1 MTDVKRVAW
10 MNDFLPDEH
19 KYFTFLKKV
28 YRHELR
34 KNWYRRISTPLL
46 EYTSILEKVYS
57 GTDIMQKTI
66 YSFIDD
72 EGNALSL
79 RSDAAIW
86 ILRAYIDW
94 NLWAEIQPVY
104 LYHIDRS
111 FRKDYLWLTPWLK
124 QFYTIW
130 GEIIWEQDPV
140 LDVQQIYIN
149 YKILSSIGLEG
160 KYEVTINSFWNKKE
174 LEKYKEELRNF
185 YENKKHLLSEE
196 SLKNLQENPLILLA
210 SSLEDEKILARLA
223 PSPIKFLKKE
233 SKEYYSKMKKYL
245 DILNIPYRE
254 DHTLVH
260 LLQYYNNSVWKIS
273 LKETGE
279 SLVVGGRY
287 DTMAQKMGYE
297 AEIPASGFTVRV
309 EKIIAMLKENN
320 INIKSKDKID
330 LYFVQLGDE
339 AKEVV
344 LPLTLEAR
352 EKWINTLS
360 SLGTPALKEQMLKA
374 QRIGV
379 KFVVMVWVMEARN
392 GKFQVRNMEAGT
404 QAEVKKEDL
413 IEYII
418 EKIGREKLDFY
429 DPAKELVMGKNDII
443 VKSEKWKIL

>member
-1 MTDVKRVAW
+1 MNDIKRVVW
-10 MNDFLPDEH
+10 MRDFFPDEH

-57 GTDIMQKTI
+57 GTDVMKKTV

-72 EGNALSL
+72 DGTALSL
-79 RSDAAIW
+79 RSDAAIG
-86 ILRAYIDW
+86 ILRAYVDG

-111 FRKDYLWLTPWLK
+111 FRKDSLWLNNSWLK

-130 GEIIWEQDPV
+130 GEIIWERDPV

-149 YKILSSIGLEG
+149 YKILWSIGLEG

-174 LEKYKEELRNF
+174 LEKYKEELKNF

-196 SLKNLQENPLILLA
+196 SLRNLQENPLLLLA

-245 DILNIPYRE
+245 DILKIPYRE

-273 LKETGE
+273 LKDTGE

-297 AEIPASGFTVRV
+297 EDIPASGFTLRV
-309 EKIIAMLKENN
+309 ERIMAILKEND
-320 INIKSKDKID
+320 ISIKSKDRID

-360 SLGTPALKEQMLKA
+360 SLWTPALKEQMLKA
-374 QRIGV
+374 QRIWA
-379 KFVVMVWVMEARN
+379 KFVVMVGVMEARSGN
-392 GKFQVRNMEAGT
+392 FQVRNMEAGT

-429 DPAKELVMGKNDII
+429 DPAKELVIGKI
-443 VKSEKWKIL
+443 